1 MAEAG
6 RTRVAWG
13 VLLSGEAFDLQ
24 DWQKALK
31 RPFDPWVS
39 ETDDGLILRS
49 SLLGGPRDPQSTLK
63 VSADTTA
70 TMTTTRG
77 DAPLPLS
84 SAMWSLPSP
93 RDFNVVPSSIRYMPR
108 KPTEEREEGR
118 RSAPSCGHLVP
129 PAALVGELN

>member
-39 ETDDGLILRS
+39 ETDEGLILRS
-49 SLLGGPRDPQSTLK
+49 SLLEDRET
-63 VSADTTA
+63 
-70 TMTTTRG
+70 
-77 DAPLPLS
+77 
-84 SAMWSLPSP
+84 PS
-93 RDFNVVPSSIRYMPR
+93 
-108 KPTEEREEGR
+108 
-118 RSAPSCGHLVP
+118 RSK
-129 PAALVGELN
+129 